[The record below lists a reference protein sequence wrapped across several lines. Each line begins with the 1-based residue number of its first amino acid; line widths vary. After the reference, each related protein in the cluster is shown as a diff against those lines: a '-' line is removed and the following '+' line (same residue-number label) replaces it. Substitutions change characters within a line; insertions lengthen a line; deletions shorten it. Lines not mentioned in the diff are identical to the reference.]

1 MKHTIPRS
9 VWLPA
14 AALAL
19 AATLAACGGG
29 TGTAPASVNGT
40 AATGASIAAGTVTL
54 KCVSGTSTAA
64 TTGTDG
70 SFTIDIS
77 GVTLPC
83 VGRVDYKDSSGV
95 AQKLHTFIGA
105 AGTANITPVTD
116 LLVANLTGG
125 TPVDA
130 FDKFDA
136 AKAKSYTTALV
147 KAAAAAVKTY
157 LKNTL
162 GVDTT
167 NLPDD
172 PVGTKL
178 TAKSGSVA
186 GDAFDKV
193 LDDIQAKLKAGGKKL
208 SDIAGD
214 LAKSGGSGSVGAA
227 GSAIGKGA
235 YAATDAAANAIF
247 LSLVKTKCTKDTAL
261 SDAEHD
267 VYKNCNHSN
276 TDPEASNLVYNMYQ
290 GALPR
295 NAGGVSS
302 GPGFGYAAK
311 VSSATGLSGS
321 PQDKSCKIGIAE
333 PFIPAM
339 ATLIDA
345 VFNTEAGSE
354 FSLRGTAKDTLWITP
369 GGVVLQ
375 YNMTNVAGN
384 RLLTVQFET
393 ATGLAS
399 GTVGDYNAGIGP
411 IWSCL

>member
-1 MKHTIPRS
+1 MNLSKRTGLWATGL
-9 VWLPA
+9 V
-14 AALAL
+14 L

-29 TGTAPASVNGT
+29 SGTAAVSVNGT

-54 KCVSGTSTAA
+54 KCVSGTSSVA

-70 SFTIDIS
+70 SVTMDIS

-125 TPVDA
+125 TPADA

-136 AKAKSYTTALV
+136 AKAKTYTTALV

-214 LAKSGGSGSVGAA
+214 LAKSGG
-227 GSAIGKGA
+227 GSAAVAGTLVVTNA
-235 YAATDAAANAIF
+235 TNAARNGTFAP
-247 LSLVKTKCTKDTAL
+247 DTAL
-261 SDAEHD
+261 GSPTGSDSNITGVTKDGKFELNIRLASNGTLKGAAFWYFDSGNVTTFFSCNTTTIPCPSTISYEPVGNKILISKAELSETNGPYD
-267 VYKNCNHSN
+267 TN
-276 TDPEASNLVYNMYQ
+276 PEALVS
-290 GALPR
+290 
-295 NAGGVSS
+295 GGGKITLDGSLS
-302 GPGFGYAAK
+302 AA
-311 VSSATGLSGS
+311 T
-321 PQDKSCKIGIAE
+321 
-333 PFIPAM
+333 F
-339 ATLIDA
+339 
-345 VFNTEAGSE
+345 
-354 FSLRGTAKDTLWITP
+354 
-369 GGVVLQ
+369 VL
-375 YNMTNVAGN
+375 GK
-384 RLLTVQFET
+384 
-393 ATGLAS
+393 
-399 GTVGDYNAGIGP
+399 
-411 IWSCL
+411 

>member
-1 MKHTIPRS
+1 MT
-9 VWLPA
+9 
-14 AALAL
+14 L

-29 TGTAPASVNGT
+29 SGTPPASVNGT

-70 SFTIDIS
+70 SFTIDVS
-77 GVTLPC
+77 SVTLPC

-105 AGTANITPVTD
+105 VGTANITPVTD

-125 TPVDA
+125 TPADA

-136 AKAKSYTTALV
+136 TKAKTYTTALV

-208 SDIAGD
+208 SDIAAD
-214 LAKSGGSGSVGAA
+214 VAKSAGGAGVGGSALGAVTVSAASNTLRNGTFSPAGAKFTNTVSGDFGFNGQTTDGKFEIEIVASSGGTIKRAHLWFFDSGGPKFFGCGGTVVPCSSKVGYEPLLKQFLLSGVNWAEVNASLDGSGNDTLVGA
-227 GSAIGKGA
+227 GE
-235 YAATDAAANAIF
+235 T
-247 LSLVKTKCTKDTAL
+247 
-261 SDAEHD
+261 
-267 VYKNCNHSN
+267 
-276 TDPEASNLVYNMYQ
+276 
-290 GALPR
+290 
-295 NAGGVSS
+295 
-302 GPGFGYAAK
+302 
-311 VSSATGLSGS
+311 
-321 PQDKSCKIGIAE
+321 
-333 PFIPAM
+333 
-339 ATLIDA
+339 
-345 VFNTEAGSE
+345 
-354 FSLRGTAKDTLWITP
+354 
-369 GGVVLQ
+369 
-375 YNMTNVAGN
+375 
-384 RLLTVQFET
+384 LTV
-393 ATGLAS
+393 TGTLDVS
-399 GTVGDYNAGIGP
+399 K
-411 IWSCL
+411 